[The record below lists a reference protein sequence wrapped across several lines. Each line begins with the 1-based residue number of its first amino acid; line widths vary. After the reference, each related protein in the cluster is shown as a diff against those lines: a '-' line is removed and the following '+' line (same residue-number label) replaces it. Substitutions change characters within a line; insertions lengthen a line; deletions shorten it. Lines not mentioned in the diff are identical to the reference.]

1 MSSKK
6 AAKKLKKKHKKR
18 MEELTPIALFDAAR
32 GGDCGAIQRLIDGG
46 MDVNALVESRATHPD
61 TGQPVRTTALYHAL
75 AHNQQAAVRLLLE
88 RGADPNLGDSTGLT
102 PLRWPQSGTP
112 CRGCG
117 C

>member
-46 MDVNALVESRATHPD
+46 
-61 TGQPVRTTALYHAL
+61 
-75 AHNQQAAVRLLLE
+75 LE
-88 RGADPNLGDSTGLT
+88 RGVAISRSGFGVLKSGPRPEEETRGRHWNNENPRIGKTGDEGLT
-102 PLRWPQSGTP
+102 VERHPSPGR
-112 CRGCG
+112 
-117 C
+117 